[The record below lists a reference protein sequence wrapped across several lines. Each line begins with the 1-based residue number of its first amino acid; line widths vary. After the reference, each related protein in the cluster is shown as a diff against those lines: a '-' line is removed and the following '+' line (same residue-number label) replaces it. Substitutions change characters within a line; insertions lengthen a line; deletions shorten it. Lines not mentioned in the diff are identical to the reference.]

1 MCITRKAN
9 GRNFE
14 DFIFN
19 CAYVINLVAYPLI
32 KLLEIN
38 R

>member
-1 MCITRKAN
+1 MCITRKAS
-9 GRNFE
+9 GTHFG
-14 DFIFN
+14 DFISN